1 MCRSRDKADAPIRA
15 IKALANYSDSINK
28 SLLYGKGTI
37 AIFEIIDDL
46 TITLLI
52 ECCRISNRK
61 IFLEVSV
68 TVTAHVSSFFYD
80 VYMS

>member
-15 IKALANYSDSINK
+15 IKALANFSDSINK
-28 SLLYGKGTI
+28 SLLYGKATI
-37 AIFEIIDDL
+37 AFFEVVDDL
-46 TITLLI
+46 AVALLI

-68 TVTAHVSSFFYD
+68 TVTAHVSLFFD